1 MPPRRNRT
9 PANVHEQELEERIMA
24 RMEERMDQMVD
35 QLTDRM
41 VELMN
46 RGGQRSRT
54 HSQVEDGEFGNPFG
68 GSDGSYSE
76 DDLERRPRRDHRGD
90 NRRWE
95 AGMRIDIP
103 EFDGVSL
110 NPEGFIDWLATVEEV
125 FEFKE
130 VPENKR
136 VSLIATRLRGRAS
149 AWWQQLKLT
158 RDRLGKS
165 KVVTWRKMKKCLR
178 SNFLPHNFQRLMY
191 QRLQNLKQGAKSVDD
206 YTTEFYQLI
215 ARNDIQETEEQLVAR
230 YIGGLRVQ
238 IMDSVNMFDPVSIS
252 EAHQRALAFE
262 KQSRRVGGSSST
274 ANIGGSPGTG
284 GMVPRVVPNQQR
296 PTSNSVGPNPR
307 TTVSSSLKCFS
318 CGETGHRQSECKK
331 VGKRHLFA
339 EQDDWQNDDAGE
351 NYEDPPVYDEEHQCE
366 EEVVTGDVG
375 VNLVVRRSCFTPKVV
390 GDDWLKHNIF
400 QSTCTIL
407 GKVCTFVIDSGS
419 CDNLISEEAVQKL
432 ALKTE
437 NRPKP
442 YKLQWL
448 KKGGEVTV
456 SKRALVHFS
465 VGTTYKDDVWCD
477 VVAMDACHL
486 LLGRPWEY
494 DRNIDHNGRTNT
506 YSFLFGGVK
515 ITLVPS
521 KPNEPVPRTSGTLL
535 TLNQFEDELEAEG
548 EIFVLLGKEVAKE
561 VEIPEAMV
569 PLLKEFA
576 DVFPNE
582 LPDGLPPLRDIQHH
596 IDLQPGAQLPNRPH
610 YRMSPGEHEELRRQV
625 EDLIS
630 KGHVRESMSPCAV
643 PALLTPKKDGTW
655 RMCVDSRAIN
665 KITVRY
671 RFPIP
676 RLDDLLDQISGASI
690 FTKLDLKSG
699 YYQIRLR
706 PGDEWKTAFKTR
718 EGLYEWLVMPFGLSN
733 APSTFMRVMNQLFRP
748 FIGKF
753 VVVYFDDILIYSATF
768 GEHVNHVRQVLTV
781 LRQDSLYAAMKKCV
795 FMVPKVLFLGY
806 VVSGEGIQVDESK
819 VAAVRQWPS
828 PTTITEV
835 RSFHGL
841 ASFYRRFIPNFSSI
855 MAPVTDCMK
864 GKTFTWTEAAE
875 SAFQLVK
882 EKLTTSPIL
891 VLPDF
896 SQVFELHTDA
906 SKVGIGAVL
915 SQGGRPVAYFS
926 EKLTGPKLRYSTY
939 DVEFYAVV
947 QAVKHWRHY
956 LFHKEFVLFTDHDSL
971 RHIRS
976 QDKVS
981 HKHGRWMSFLEKFT
995 FVVKHKSGMS
1005 NRVADA
1011 LSRRSNL
1018 LVSMRVGVP
1027 GMDVLMEQLTVDPYF
1042 SVVLQGIQSGQM
1054 SDFLLHEGFLFK
1066 GNQLC
1071 IPDSSL
1077 RLQIIRELHGEGHV
1091 GRDRTLQLV
1100 QSSYF
1105 WPTMRKEV
1113 DRYVKRCRICQV
1125 SKGTSTNAGL
1135 YMPLPVPSQPWVDI
1149 SMDFVLGL
1157 PRTQR
1162 GNDSIFV
1169 VVDRFSKMVHF
1180 IPCKKT
1186 TDAVNVA
1193 QLFFRDVYRL
1203 HGLPSSIVSDRDTRF
1218 LSHFWRSLWKMVN
1231 TQLNFSSA
1239 YHPQTDGQT
1248 EVVNRSLGN
1257 ILRCLVGDHVK
1268 TWDQKLC
1275 QAEFAH
1281 NHAINRSTGYSPF
1294 QVVYSVQPRG
1304 PLDLM
1309 SLPVSRVVPKK
1320 VQDFVGGLHDV
1331 HRAVHD
1337 NLVRANSKYKQ
1348 DADKKRRQVDFEVG
1362 DFVWAVLTKDRF
1374 SVGEYNKL
1382 SAKKIGPVEIVEKI
1396 NSNAYR
1402 LQLPSH
1408 IRCSDVFN
1416 VKHLLPYYGD
1426 SSDDD
1431 HGAHS
1436 RSNFVYPGGDDAGP
1450 SVEDRALAFLEAH
1463 DRVTKGASRKWP

>member
-1 MPPRRNRT
+1 MPPRRQQR
-9 PANVHEQELEERIMA
+9 PLDEVYERELEQRFMA
-24 RMEERMDQMVD
+24 RVEQRLDQVVD

-41 VELMN
+41 ADLMN
-46 RGGQRSRT
+46 RRRPPP
-54 HSQVEDGEFGNPFG
+54 ENREFDNPFFGN
-68 GSDGSYSE
+68 DGSSSE
-76 DDLERRPRRDHRGD
+76 EGYERGPRQERGD
-90 NRRWE
+90 GNRRWD
-95 AGMRIDIP
+95 AGIHTDIP
-103 EFDGVSL
+103 EFDGTSL
-110 NPEGFIDWLATVEEV
+110 NSEGFIDWLVSVEEV
-125 FEFKE
+125 FEFRE
-130 VPENKR
+130 VPKNKR

-149 AWWQQLKLT
+149 AWWQQLKMT
-158 RDRLGKS
+158 RNRLRKS
-165 KVVTWRKMKKCLR
+165 RIVTWTKMKKCLR
-178 SNFLPHNFQRLMY
+178 DTFLPHNFQRLMY
-191 QRLQNLKQGAKSVDD
+191 QRLQNLKQGSRSVDE
-206 YTTEFYQLI
+206 YTTEFYHLV
-215 ARNDIQETEEQLVAR
+215 ARNDIQETDEQLVAR

-238 IMDSVNMFDPVSIS
+238 IMDSVNLFDPLTVT
-252 EAHQRALAFE
+252 EAYQRALAFE
-262 KQSRRVGGSSST
+262 KQNRRVGGSYPP
-274 ANIGGSPGTG
+274 APAGGNSGSGSG
-284 GMVPRVVPNQQR
+284 GPRVVSSQQR
-296 PTSNSVGPNPR
+296 SGANNTGSTSKGA
-307 TTVSSSLKCFS
+307 SSSGVKCFK
-318 CGETGHRQSECKK
+318 CGETGHRQVDCKQA
-331 VGKRHLFA
+331 GKRHLLVESED
-339 EQDDWQNDDAGE
+339 EQ
-351 NYEDPPVYDEEHQCE
+351 YEEYEKAPEYDEEPEYE
-366 EEVVTGDVG
+366 EEFVTGDVG
-375 VNLVVRRSCFTPKVV
+375 VNLVVRRSCYTPKAD
-390 GDDWLKHNIF
+390 GDGWLKHNIF
-400 QSTCTIL
+400 HSTCTIL

-437 NRPKP
+437 SHHKP

-448 KKGGEVTV
+448 KKGGEATV
-456 SKRALVHFS
+456 SKKALVSFS
-465 VGTTYKDDVWCD
+465 IGTTYKDDVVCD
-477 VVAMDACHL
+477 VVPMDACHL

-494 DRNIDHNGRTNT
+494 DRSIEHDGQSNS
-506 YSFLFGGVK
+506 YSFMFGGVK

-521 KPNEPVPRTSGTLL
+521 KPKQLATKQSSNLL
-535 TLNQFEDELEAEG
+535 AISQFEDELVGADNV
-548 EIFVLLGKEVAKE
+548 FVLIGKPVPEE

-569 PLLKEFA
+569 PLLEEFS
-576 DVFPNE
+576 DVFPDD

-596 IDLQPGAQLPNRPH
+596 VDLEPGSQLPNRPH
-610 YRMSPGEHEELRRQV
+610 YRMSPREHEELRRQV
-625 EDLIS
+625 EELIS

-676 RLDDLLDQISGASI
+676 RLDDLLDQISGATI

-753 VVVYFDDILIYSATF
+753 VVVYFDDILIYSASF
-768 GEHVNHVRQVLTV
+768 SEHVVHVKKVLAL
-781 LRQDSLYAAMKKCV
+781 LRRDSFYAATKKCV
-795 FMVPKVLFLGY
+795 FMTPKVLFLGY
-806 VVSGEGIQVDESK
+806 VISCDGIQVDESK
-819 VAAVRQWPS
+819 VAAVQNWPT

-841 ASFYRRFIPNFSSI
+841 ASFYRRFIPHFSSI
-855 MAPVTDCMK
+855 MAPMTDCIK
-864 GKTFTWTEAAE
+864 GKTFVWTEGAE
-875 SAFQLVK
+875 LAFQVIK
-882 EKLTTSPIL
+882 EKLTTAPIL

-906 SKVGIGAVL
+906 SKVGIGGVL
-915 SQGGRPVAYFS
+915 SQGGRQIAYFS
-926 EKLTGPKLRYSTY
+926 EKLTGAKLRYSTY
-939 DVEFYAVV
+939 DLEFYAVV

-971 RHIRS
+971 RHIRT
-976 QDKVS
+976 QEKIS
-981 HKHGRWMSFLEKFT
+981 HKHGRWLAFLEKFT
-995 FVVKHKSGMS
+995 FVVKHKTGVS

-1011 LSRRSNL
+1011 LSRRGNL
-1018 LVSMRVGVP
+1018 LVSVRINVLGL
-1027 GMDVLMEQLTVDPYF
+1027 DVIREQLTTDPYF
-1042 SVVLQGIQSGQM
+1042 SVVLQDVQAGQK
-1054 SDFLLHEGFLFK
+1054 SDFLLHDGFLFK

-1077 RLQIIRELHGEGHV
+1077 RLKIIQELHGEGHV
-1091 GRDRTLQLV
+1091 GRDRTLHLV

-1125 SKGTSTNAGL
+1125 SKGTATNAGL
-1135 YMPLPVPSQPWVDI
+1135 YMPLPVPSQPWNDI

-1157 PRTQR
+1157 PQTQR

-1257 ILRCLVGDHVK
+1257 LLRCLVGDHVK
-1268 TWDQKLC
+1268 SWDQKLC

-1281 NHAINRSTGYSPF
+1281 NHAVNRSTRFSPF
-1294 QVVYSVQPRG
+1294 QVVYSAQPRG

-1309 SLPVSRVVPKK
+1309 SLPVPGSVPKK
-1320 VQDFVGGLHDV
+1320 VKDFVEGLHEIHKD
-1331 HRAVHD
+1331 VHD

-1348 DADKKRRQVDFEVG
+1348 VADQKRRHVEFEEG

-1402 LQLPSH
+1402 LKLPSH
-1408 IRCSDVFN
+1408 TRCSDVFN

-1426 SSDDD
+1426 TSDDE
-1431 HGAHS
+1431 GATDS
-1436 RSNFVYPGGDDAGP
+1436 RSNFFYPGGNDVGP
-1450 SVEDRALAFLEAH
+1450 SIEDRAIMFLEAQ
-1463 DRVTKGASRKWP
+1463 DRVTKGFPRKRA